1 MAKQEN
7 FNALISSIQEA
18 FLQVNKL
25 SEMQHLDMLKNY
37 FDAKGNPICIDI
49 QYPYFDANGALSYH
63 AVSVPRLCLVP
74 ITSLKL
80 NEVLV
85 DFKVKLYGKVQLKEA
100 PEKNGS
106 GKQLKASANL
116 ATSTENSYL
125 GYIPGGF
132 GSRSDNGSGYAN
144 IRLKFTSE
152 QPPEGVMRISDELT
166 KIML

>member
-1 MAKQEN
+1 M
-7 FNALISSIQEA
+7 
-18 FLQVNKL
+18 
-25 SEMQHLDMLKNY
+25 
-37 FDAKGNPICIDI
+37 
-49 QYPYFDANGALSYH
+49 
-63 AVSVPRLCLVP
+63 
-74 ITSLKL
+74 
-80 NEVLV
+80 
-85 DFKVKLYGKVQLKEA
+85 
-100 PEKNGS
+100 
-106 GKQLKASANL
+106 SANL